1 MKLAGRVA
9 IVTGAGRGIGR
20 STTLALAGEGA
31 NIVVVARSRGE
42 IDAVAEE
49 CRGSGVEAIAVAA
62 DVSKKDEVLAMAGE
76 AYAAFGKVDIL
87 VNNAGVALHGRIHD
101 IREEDFDRTY
111 QVNTK
116 GVMLC
121 TQAVFSRMCE
131 QGSGHIINVSSTAG
145 KTGSA
150 GFGSYAASK
159 FAAIGF
165 TQATHAEGQSHGVKA
180 SVVCPGPVDTVMR
193 RDNHPNDIIE
203 NLTQPEEIA
212 DAILHLVCQ
221 SPNAHTAEVIVR
233 TPLRVDKG

>member
-1 MKLAGRVA
+1 MKLEGKVA
-9 IVTGAGRGIGR
+9 IITGAGRGIGR
-20 STTLALAGEGA
+20 ATALALAGEGA
-31 NIVVVARSRGE
+31 SVVLAARSREE
-42 IDAVAEE
+42 IDAVAQ
-49 CRGSGVEAIAVAA
+49 
-62 DVSKKDEVLAMAGE
+62 AGE
-76 AYAAFGKVDIL
+76 AYERFGRVDIL
-87 VNNAGVALHGRIHD
+87 VNNAGVALHDRIPD

-116 GVMLC
+116 GLFLC

-131 QGSGHIINVSSTAG
+131 QGSGHIVNVSSTSG
-145 KTGSA
+145 KQGSA

-165 TQATHAEGQSHGVKA
+165 TQATHAEGQPHGVKA

-221 SPNAHTAEVIVR
+221 SPRAHTPEVIVG
-233 TPLRVDKG
+233 TPLNVSKR

>member
-1 MKLAGRVA
+1 MVA
-9 IVTGAGRGIGR
+9 IVTGGGRGIGR
-20 STTLALAGEGA
+20 ATALALAGEGA
-31 NIVVVARSRGE
+31 KVVVVARTTAE
-42 IDAVAEE
+42 IGSVAEA
-49 CRGSGVEAIAVAA
+49 CQAMSADAIAVAA
-62 DVSKKDEVLAMAGE
+62 DVSNKDDVEAMAKKV
-76 AYAAFGKVDIL
+76 YDAFGKVDIL
-87 VNNAGVALHGRIHD
+87 VNNAGVALHDRIPD
-101 IREEDFDRTY
+101 IKEEDFDRTY
-111 QVNTK
+111 QVNTR

-131 QGSGHIINVSSTAG
+131 QGSGHIVNVSSTAG

-165 TQATHAEGQSHGVKA
+165 TQTTLAEGQPRGVKA

-221 SPNAHTAEVIVR
+221 SPKAHTPEVIVR
-233 TPLRVDKG
+233 TPLKVETG